1 MAFEKSQR
9 EVERVFLHCSASDRP
24 AHDDVAVMRDW
35 HLARGWSDVGYH
47 FFIKK
52 NGEVQDG
59 RDIERTPA
67 AQGGHNTG
75 TIAIC
80 LHGLAVE
87 NFTEAQYRS
96 VIRLCN
102 EIHQAYPEDAVT
114 FHGHC
119 EVSSKDCPVFP
130 YRKVLGLDAHGH
142 MEFPQDPTPPVRVE
156 APTLRVMDRG
166 PAVRR
171 LQELL
176 NARGA
181 DLSPDGIFGVMT
193 RDAVIRFQS
202 ENDLDADGIVG
213 PATWAV
219 LGE

>member
-1 MAFEKSQR
+1 MAFEKPER
-9 EVERVFLHCSASDRP
+9 DVERVFLHCSASDRP
-24 AHDDVAVMRDW
+24 AHDDVAVMREW

-52 NGEVQDG
+52 DGEVQDG
-59 RDIERTPA
+59 RGLEVTPA
-67 AQGGHNTG
+67 AQAGHNAG

-87 NFTEAQYRS
+87 NFTGAQYRGLAE
-96 VIRLCN
+96 LCN
-102 EIHQAYPEDAVT
+102 EIHRAYDGMVT

-119 EVSSKDCPVFP
+119 EVSSKACPVFP
-130 YRKVLGLDAHGH
+130 YREVLGLDAHGN
-142 MEFPQDPTPPVRVE
+142 MEYPQNPMPPARAE
-156 APTLRVMDRG
+156 TPTLRVMDRG

-181 DLSPDGIFGVMT
+181 ELTADGIFGVMT
-193 RDAVIRFQS
+193 RDAVVRFQTD
-202 ENDLDADGIVG
+202 NGLDADGIVG
-213 PATWAV
+213 PLTWEA

>member
-1 MAFEKSQR
+1 MAFEKPRR

-24 AHDDVAVMRDW
+24 AHDDVAVMREW

-47 FFIKK
+47 FFIRKD
-52 NGEVQDG
+52 GEVQDG
-59 RDIERTPA
+59 RDLEVTPA
-67 AQGGHNTG
+67 AQAGHNTA

-87 NFTEAQYRS
+87 NFTEAQYRGI
-96 VIRLCN
+96 VALCN
-102 EIHQAYPEDAVT
+102 EIHEAYGGMVT

-119 EVSSKDCPVFP
+119 EVSSKACPVFS
-130 YRKVLGLDAHGH
+130 YREVLGLDAHGN
-142 MEFPQDPTPPVRVE
+142 MEFPQNPAPPARAE
-156 APTLRVMDRG
+156 TPTLRVMDRG

-176 NARGA
+176 NAEGA
-181 DLSPDGIFGVMT
+181 ELTADGIFGVMT
-193 RDAVIRFQS
+193 RDAVVRFQGD
-202 ENDLDADGIVG
+202 NGLDADGIVG
-213 PATWAV
+213 PLTWAA